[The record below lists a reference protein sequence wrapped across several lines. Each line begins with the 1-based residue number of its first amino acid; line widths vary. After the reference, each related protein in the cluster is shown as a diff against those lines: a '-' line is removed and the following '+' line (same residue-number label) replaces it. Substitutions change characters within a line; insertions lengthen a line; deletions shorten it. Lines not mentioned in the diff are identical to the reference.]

1 MPRPRLEVADI
12 LRACGAAYR
21 VTNKG
26 CLSLDQLKVMS
37 AVERCRTAVL
47 GGHVARCEDCAH
59 EHIAYNSCRNRHC
72 PKCQSTAAKT
82 WLAAREAEL
91 LPVRYFHLVF
101 TLPKPIADIAHQNK
115 REIYNLLMRA
125 SADTVIKIAADPKH
139 LGARV
144 GVTSVLHTWGSAMT
158 HHPHVHMVVPGGGL
172 SADGSEWIA
181 CRKNFFLSVRVLSR
195 LYRRLILE
203 GLAKLREAGN
213 LQFFGKHTGLADKA
227 TFDAF
232 LKPLRKIDWVVYAKE
247 PFAGPKAVL
256 AYLSRYT
263 HRVAISNSR
272 LIGMDDHSVTF
283 RVKDYRLKGAGRNTT
298 MTLATA
304 EFIRRFLIHVLP
316 RGQHR
321 IRHYGFFGNG
331 NRAANIARIRE
342 LLRAKSTRQEQTQS
356 DNLGDAD
363 EPPRVL
369 ALPCPCC
376 GGQLIIIDTI
386 APAQHPRA
394 PPATAPAAA

>member
-1 MPRPRLEVADI
+1 MSGPLLEVADI
-12 LRACGAAYR
+12 FHAHGAVYRAA
-21 VTNKG
+21 NKG
-26 CLSLDQLKVMS
+26 HISLNQFKVMS
-37 AVERCRTAVL
+37 AIERCRTAAL
-47 GGHVARCEDCAH
+47 GGHVARCADCTH

-72 PKCQSTAAKT
+72 PKCQAGAAKT

-101 TLPKPIADIAHQNK
+101 TLPKQIADIAHQNK

-139 LGARV
+139 LGAKV
-144 GVTSVLHTWGSAMT
+144 GITSVLHTWGSAMT
-158 HHPHVHMVVPGGGL
+158 HHPHVHMIVPGGGL
-172 SADGSEWIA
+172 SRDGSKWIA
-181 CRKNFFLSVRVLSR
+181 SRKNFFLSVHVLSR

-203 GLAKLREAGN
+203 GLTKLHKAGK
-213 LQFFGKHTGLADKA
+213 LQFFGEHAGLIDQN

-232 LKPLRKIDWVVYAKE
+232 LKPLRQIDWVVYAKE

-263 HRVAISNSR
+263 HRIAISNSR
-272 LIGMDDHSVTF
+272 LIRFDAHSVTF
-283 RVKDYRLKGAGRNTT
+283 RVKDYRLKGAGRHTT
-298 MTLATA
+298 MSLSTN

-321 IRHYGFFGNG
+321 IRHYGFYGNS
-331 NRAANIARIRE
+331 NRAANIARIRQ
-342 LLRAKSTRQEQTQS
+342 LLGAKIPHKEHDKGNTI
-356 DNLGDAD
+356 NDAD
-363 EPPRVL
+363 DPPRVL

-376 GGQLIIIDTI
+376 GGQLIIVETI

-394 PPATAPAAA
+394 PPAKAKAAA

>member
-1 MPRPRLEVADI
+1 MSGPLLEVADI
-12 LRACGAAYR
+12 FHAHGAVYRAA
-21 VTNKG
+21 NKG
-26 CLSLDQLKVMS
+26 HISLNQFKVMS
-37 AVERCRTAVL
+37 AIERCRTAAL
-47 GGHVARCEDCAH
+47 GGHVARCADCAH

-72 PKCQSTAAKT
+72 PKCQAGAAKT

-139 LGARV
+139 LGAKV
-144 GVTSVLHTWGSAMT
+144 GITSVLHTWGSAMT
-158 HHPHVHMVVPGGGL
+158 HHPHVHMIVPGGGL
-172 SADGSEWIA
+172 SRDGSKWIPS
-181 CRKNFFLSVRVLSR
+181 RKNFFLSVHVLSR

-203 GLAKLREAGN
+203 GLTKLHKAGK
-213 LQFFGKHTGLADKA
+213 LQFFGEHAGLIDRN

-232 LKPLRKIDWVVYAKE
+232 LKPLRQIDWVVYAKE

-256 AYLSRYT
+256 AYLSRYN
-263 HRVAISNSR
+263 HWIAISNSR
-272 LIGMDDHSVTF
+272 LIRFDARRVTF
-283 RVKDYRLKGAGRNTT
+283 RVKDYRLKGAGRRTT
-298 MTLATA
+298 MTLATN

-321 IRHYGFFGNG
+321 IRHYGFYGNS
-331 NRAANIARIRE
+331 NRAANIAQIRQ
-342 LLRAKSTRQEQTQS
+342 LLGAKTPHKEHDKGNTI
-356 DNLGDAD
+356 NDAD
-363 EPPRVL
+363 DPPRVL

-376 GGQLIIIDTI
+376 GGQLIIFNTI
-386 APAQHPRA
+386 APAQYSRA
-394 PPATAPAAA
+394 PPEPKRAAA